1 MDVTQEDLHKLFDY
15 RDGDLYWKSTGTGRR
30 DISKPAGCI
39 RSDSYKTIRIKGKQY
54 YTHRL
59 VWLYV
64 HGKFPNEQIDHINGD
79 KLDNS
84 IENLRDVTTQENQRN
99 QSMRVNNKSGHM
111 GVSWHTCKDKWQ
123 VHIKA
128 DSKTK
133 HLGYFNILEDAV
145 EARKQAEI
153 KHEFH
158 ENHGR
163 TQGEIA

>member
-1 MDVTQEDLHKLFDY
+1 MNQADVKELFDY
-15 RDGDLYWKSTGTGRR
+15 WDGDLYWKSTGSGRV
-30 DISKPAGCI
+30 DISMPSGSVDTSTGY
-39 RSDSYKTIRIKGKQY
+39 RRILVKGKRY
-54 YTHRL
+54 YAHRL
-59 VWLYV
+59 IWLYV
-64 HGKFPNEQIDHINGD
+64 HGKFPDEQIDHINGD

-133 HLGYFNILEDAV
+133 HLGYFNILEDAI
-145 EARKQAEI
+145 EARQKADIEYG
-153 KHEFH
+153 FH

-163 TQGEIA
+163 EAMV